1 MKIRTFNNKV
11 ITLEGTVIGSGSEFS
26 GIVSGSIII
35 SVTEI
40 TSTVQFPITPE
51 EFELL
56 NNDVSVRLSM
66 APKTMKK
73 RSIKTRL
80 EKNYIN
86 YIWKPKQKTK
96 TSKVN
101 ESRQLFSRPLSFFVQ
116 FGEQGA
122 EEGLDVVVYLAGAGA
137 DAALVVG
144 GVVGLHY
151 RGADGVAD
159 VWIHRVHPWPD
170 VAEKLLLDDWKSE
183 IAISDGFLRML
194 LVVCG

>member
-86 YIWKPKQKTK
+86 YI
-96 TSKVN
+96 
-101 ESRQLFSRPLSFFVQ
+101 
-116 FGEQGA
+116 
-122 EEGLDVVVYLAGAGA
+122 
-137 DAALVVG
+137 
-144 GVVGLHY
+144 
-151 RGADGVAD
+151 
-159 VWIHRVHPWPD
+159 
-170 VAEKLLLDDWKSE
+170 
-183 IAISDGFLRML
+183 
-194 LVVCG
+194 